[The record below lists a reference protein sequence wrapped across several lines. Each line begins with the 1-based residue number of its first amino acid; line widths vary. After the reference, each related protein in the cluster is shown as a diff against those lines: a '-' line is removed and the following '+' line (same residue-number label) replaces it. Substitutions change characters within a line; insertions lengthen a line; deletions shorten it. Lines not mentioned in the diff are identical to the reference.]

1 MQKILFP
8 LWIRRIIGW
17 WVQFKII
24 RFIISGGTSATVLL
38 GTVYVL
44 KEDIGMWYIHAS
56 TIGFIISVFINFS
69 LQKLWVFK
77 NTNHEES
84 VKQIVHFF
92 MVATF
97 NLGLNTLIMYALVSK
112 FLIWYM
118 FAQVCSALII
128 ACWSFFIYKK
138 IFKED
143 IV

>member
-1 MQKILFP
+1 M
-8 LWIRRIIGW
+8 RRMVGW
-17 WVQFKII
+17 WVQFKVI
-24 RFIISGGTSATVLL
+24 RFIISGGTSAMVLL

-44 KEDIGMWYIHAS
+44 KENVGMWYIHAS
-56 TIGFIISVFINFS
+56 TIGFVVSVFINFS

-77 NTNHEES
+77 NTNHDES

-92 MVATF
+92 MVATC
-97 NLGLNTLIMYALVSK
+97 NLGLNMLIMYMLVSK

-128 ACWSFFIYKK
+128 ACWSFLVYKK